1 MAGEYYRALTPGERG
16 RHVPG
21 QVFWI
26 PAYEHMED
34 YHVIRPGPWDRTQP
48 ITTALFFIDKK
59 SINTIGNSSDLF
71 QRMPIP
77 ELKILA
83 DEELVVKK
91 VKRRPGVLVVREGVN
106 PRRLAN
112 LVAGTS
118 PRKPNPDCH
127 VFAPVVSLRKQGNVG
142 RDYPDG
148 FIEKVKSGELPE
160 FIFLPADGKVLLNE
174 SMAVLTQL
182 QMHGHRFIEET
193 DLALEQLYLGTTL
206 ESFWQDLEGQILT
219 TKEWSPLGTG

>member
-1 MAGEYYRALTPGERG
+1 MASEYYRALTPGERG

-48 ITTALFFIDKK
+48 ITTALFFINKK

-71 QRMPIP
+71 QHMPLP

-83 DEELVVKK
+83 DEELIVKK
-91 VKRRPGVLVVREGVN
+91 VKRRPGVLVVREGIN
-106 PRRLAN
+106 PRRYAN
-112 LVAGTS
+112 VIAGPLS
-118 PRKPNPDCH
+118 RKPNPDSH
-127 VFAPVVSLRKQGNVG
+127 VFAPVVSLRKEGNVG

-148 FIEKVKSGELPE
+148 FIEKVKAGDLPE
-160 FIFLPADGKVLLNE
+160 FIYLPPDGTVLRNE
-174 SMAVLTQL
+174 SMALLTQL
-182 QMHGHRFIEET
+182 QVHGGRFVEET
-193 DLALEQLYLGTTL
+193 GLALEQTYFGAAL
-206 ESFWQDLEGQILT
+206 ETFWHDLEGQIMNET
-219 TKEWSPLGTG
+219 